1 MSDRPALPMLL
12 VGLSAILIGL
22 AIVMQFLGG
31 TPGESAEM
39 SPGSVDNR
47 GAEGT
52 YGWRAVLERVGFETR
67 RLEDAF
73 DRRLPE
79 TGVIVSVLPQ
89 DVEHSEIEALAAWLI
104 DDPERRRVVLVGEP
118 EGPLV
123 EQLVPVSGVS
133 RAPDGRIEPVAE
145 STYTEGMD
153 FLDLSPLDTFEPG
166 DTEVLYA
173 VASDPTAAYAVLT
186 AASSGGTVVA
196 VTDAAAVVNERL
208 TEGQNAGFAVRLVGP
223 PDLPVYFDEYHHA
236 APATPGVFGFL
247 PHNVQVFLLQVVL
260 ACIVFAVGASVRFGP
275 PLPEPEEAPRR
286 RVEFVNAM
294 GRAYRESGAAAQAA
308 EHVRT
313 DLRDLLRRKLGAG
326 AVDDSHLVT
335 YAGAAGLD
343 PGDVQLALQRPVFRD
358 GDLVE
363 VAAAASRCRAILAS
377 GPTPKGS

>member
-1 MSDRPALPMLL
+1 MSDRPALPMIL
-12 VGLSAILIGL
+12 VGLSAVLIGL

-31 TPGESAEM
+31 TPGEPTEM

-89 DVEHSEIEALAAWLI
+89 DVAHSEIEALTEWLV
-104 DDPERRRVVLVGEP
+104 DDPQRRRVVLVGEP

-123 EQLVPVSGVS
+123 EQLVPVLGVS
-133 RAPDGRIEPVAE
+133 RAPDGRIEPVGE

-153 FLDLSPLDTFEPG
+153 FLDLSPIDTFEPG

-173 VASDPTAAYAVLT
+173 VASDPSAAYAVLT
-186 AASSGGTVVA
+186 AGAGGSVVA
-196 VTDAAAVVNERL
+196 VVDAVAVVNEHL

-223 PDLPVYFDEYHHA
+223 PDVPVYFDEYHHA
-236 APATPGVFGFL
+236 APGTPGVFGFL
-247 PHNVQVFLLQVVL
+247 PRNVQVFLLQVVL
-260 ACIVFAVGASVRFGP
+260 AGIVLAVGMAVRFGP

-294 GRAYRESGAAAQAA
+294 GRAYKESGAAPQAA

-313 DLRDLLRRKLGAG
+313 DLRDLLRRKLGVG
-326 AVDDSHLVT
+326 AVDDSHLVA

-343 PGDVQLALQRPVFRD
+343 PGDVQVALQRPVFRD
-358 GDLVE
+358 DDLLE